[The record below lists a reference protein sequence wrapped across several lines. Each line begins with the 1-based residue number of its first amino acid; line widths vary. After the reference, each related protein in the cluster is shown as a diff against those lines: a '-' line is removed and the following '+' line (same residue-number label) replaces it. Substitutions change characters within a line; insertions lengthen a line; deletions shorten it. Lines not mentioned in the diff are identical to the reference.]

1 MASDAAFPVVDV
13 GRRAD
18 LDDESRRWLDRL
30 GTDGLGRDAAV
41 NDLFELLYR
50 GARHEAHRRRG
61 SLPPALVGE
70 LDDLALQAAGEAL
83 TAVLRKLADF
93 RGASRFTT
101 WAYKF
106 AIFEVS
112 ASLRREAW
120 RGRSITIDDDA
131 WGRLTDPVADDPHA
145 RTEVGELLAAIERC
159 VASDLTARQREVFTA
174 VVVHEVPIDVVAERQ
189 GSNRGA
195 VYKVLHD
202 ARRKLRASLDAQG
215 WRAGETGGS
224 S

>member
-1 MASDAAFPVVDV
+1 MASDAVVPVVGV
-13 GRRAD
+13 GLHAD
-18 LDDESRRWLDRL
+18 LDAESRHWLERL
-30 GTDGLGRDAAV
+30 GTHGSDRDQAV
-41 NDLFELLYR
+41 KDLFELLHR
-50 GARHEAHRRRG
+50 AARHEAHRRRG
-61 SLPPALVGE
+61 SLPPALADE
-70 LDDLALQAAGEAL
+70 LGDLALQAAGEAL

-112 ASLRREAW
+112 ALLRREAW
-120 RGRSITIDDDA
+120 RGRSITIDEDA
-131 WGRLTDPVADDPHA
+131 WGRLEDAAPDDPHA

-159 VASDLTARQREVFTA
+159 VVSDLTARQREVFTA
-174 VVVHEVPIDVVAERQ
+174 VVIHEVPVDVVAERQ

-215 WRAGETGGS
+215 WHAGGTGGS
-224 S
+224 A